1 MPESAFDAA
10 YQQLLARIGEAKPT
24 PDLYP
29 VELATQLLGD
39 PHKAFPVIHLTGT
52 NGKTSTA
59 RIVERILREH
69 GLRTG
74 RFTSPHLIDITERI
88 SLDGEPI
95 EKEMFAEYWEQI
107 HPILEIA
114 DLKLAEEGKPPITFF
129 EAITLLAFQAFADT
143 PVDVAIIEVGMG
155 GEWDA
160 TNVVDSQVAVFSQI
174 DLDHGK
180 QLGKTVSE
188 VARTK
193 SGIIKSDSIVV
204 STSQSPEA
212 EFQLRQKLLE
222 DQKFLIE
229 GSDFRVVSA
238 KPENGGY
245 RFSFETS
252 QLGYQNLFLPL
263 IGKYQLSNAVLAVA
277 ACEAFLGGGTQP
289 IPEPILHSAL
299 ADATS
304 PARMQVFKKEPLT
317 ILDAAHNP
325 AGSRALIE
333 SLDEYFEVDSCVLVL
348 ATMEDKD
355 YPKMLEILAPKI
367 SKLIVTSAQSERA
380 ANPQMLSEQA
390 MKLGLD
396 VEIVESSELALEYA
410 TDIALEKQLPVVV
423 TGSVVLL
430 GEILE
435 KQRLEAEIEQD

>member
-1 MPESAFDAA
+1 MPEVAFDAA
-10 YQQLLARIGEAKPT
+10 YQQIMARIGEAKPT

-29 VELATQLLGD
+29 VQLAAELLGD
-39 PHKAFPVIHLTGT
+39 PQKAFPVIHITGT

-59 RIVERILREH
+59 RIIERILREH

-95 EKEMFAEYWEQI
+95 EKEMFAEHWEQI
-107 HPILEIA
+107 RPILEIA
-114 DLKLAEEGKPPITFF
+114 DIKLAEMGKPAITFF
-129 EAITLLAFQAFADT
+129 EAVTLLAFQAFADT

-160 TNVVDSQVAVFSQI
+160 TNVVESEVAVFSQI

-180 QLGKTVSE
+180 QLGRTVSE
-188 VARTK
+188 VAKTK
-193 SGIIKSDSIVV
+193 SGIIKTDSIVV
-204 STSQSPEA
+204 SAAQSQEA
-212 EFQLRQKLLE
+212 EFQLRQKLLQ
-222 DQKFLIE
+222 DQKFLLE
-229 GSDFRVVSA
+229 GVDFKVVSA

-304 PARMQVFKKEPLT
+304 PARMQVFQKEPLT

-325 AGSRALIE
+325 AGSRALVE
-333 SLDEYFEVDSCVLVL
+333 SLDEYFEIDSCVLVL

-355 YPKMLEILAPKI
+355 YPKMLEILAPKVT
-367 SKLIVTSAQSERA
+367 KLIVTSAQTERA
-380 ANPQMLSEQA
+380 ADPQQILQLAE
-390 MKLGLD
+390 KLGLD
-396 VEIVESSELALEYA
+396 SQVVEGSELALEYA
-410 TDIALEKQLPVVV
+410 TDIALEQQLPVVV
-423 TGSVVLL
+423 TGSVLLL

-435 KQRLEAEIEQD
+435 KQRLEAEIEED

>member
-1 MPESAFDAA
+1 MPETAFDVA
-10 YQQLLARIGEAKPT
+10 YQQLIARIGEAKPT

-29 VELATQLLGD
+29 VRLAADLLGD

-95 EKEMFAEYWEQI
+95 EKDMFAEHWEQI
-107 HPILEIA
+107 RPILEIA
-114 DLKLAEEGKPPITFF
+114 DVKLEEMGKPPITFF

-160 TNVVDSQVAVFSQI
+160 TNIVDSQVSVFSQI

-180 QLGKTVSE
+180 QLGRTVSE
-188 VARTK
+188 VAKTK
-193 SGIIKSDSIVV
+193 SGIIKTDSIVV
-204 STSQSPEA
+204 SAAQSQEA
-212 EFQLRQKLLE
+212 EFQLRQKLSS

-229 GSDFRVVSA
+229 GVDFKIISS

-277 ACEAFLGGGTQP
+277 ACESFLGGGTQP

-325 AGSRALIE
+325 AGVRALAE
-333 SLDEYFEVDSCVLVL
+333 SLDEYFEIDKFVLVL

-355 YPKMLEILAPKI
+355 YPKMLEILAPKV
-367 SKLIVTSAQSERA
+367 SRLIVTSAKTERA
-380 ANPQMLSEQA
+380 ADPKVIMQLAEA
-390 MKLGLD
+390 LGTNAE
-396 VEIVESSELALEYA
+396 VVRGSELALEYA
-410 TDIALEKQLPVVV
+410 TDIALEQHQPVVV

-435 KQRLEAEIEQD
+435 KQRLEAEIEEN